1 MQNLSPEKYI
11 RTKARQLP
19 IDKCYINEGWNESG
33 LCTLVISRKHTN
45 NNLTFGVYL
54 VDIFCLGLKDS
65 LHYFN
70 MSKGEFDDFLDTLS
84 EQEDILEIEYPLAHN
99 IIYGAIEFADDFE
112 FKPHKSFQLTQYILE
127 EDTDEIEIIEIPFGI
142 DDKPAVIATEDDP
155 QTRVVEHLKKLV
167 GEGNFVI
174 LNEDFEEFEED
185 EEDESLEFTEELL
198 EDYSDHSVDELIHE
212 LQTFDL
218 KASEEP
224 LGLVSELYIRV
235 EGEEKFEEL
244 SNKIYPLFEDLEI
257 VSDYEAE
264 GLEFVPQEQ
273 SEHLYYLQDLVF
285 NQAENAIEE
294 CEKTIKDTP
303 HPLYYALL
311 ITAYQLTEMYD
322 EENETIKKAFDLYPD
337 NLSLR
342 INYGFYLFRSNRL
355 DAIEMF
361 MSRFNPSKI
370 APQRKV
376 FHLNEVVGIV
386 HLACLFYAPTN
397 LIMATVYQQLYDTF
411 TGLPDFEYEKKLL
424 LFQYLFKLQMEDILD
439 TRGSTGGSI

>member
-19 IDKCYINEGWNESG
+19 IDKCFINEGWNEFG
-33 LCTLVISRKHTN
+33 LCTLIVSRKHTN

-70 MSKGEFDDFLDTLS
+70 MSEIKFDDFVDTLS
-84 EQEDILEIEYPLAHN
+84 EQNDMLEIEYPLAHN
-99 IIYGAIEFADDFE
+99 IIYGAIEFASDFE
-112 FKPHKSFQLTQYILE
+112 FKPNKSFLLTQYILE
-127 EDTDEIEIIEIPFGI
+127 EDTDDIEFIEIPFGI
-142 DDKPAVIATEDDP
+142 DDKPAVFTTPDDP
-155 QTRVVEHLKKLV
+155 QTTVIKHLTKIV

-174 LNEDFEEFEED
+174 LNEDFEKVDDDGED
-185 EEDESLEFTEELL
+185 EVEFTEELL
-198 EDYSDHSVDELIHE
+198 EDYSDHSVDELINE

-218 KASEEP
+218 NEPEEP
-224 LGLVSELYIRV
+224 LGLVSELYIRL
-235 EGEEKFEEL
+235 EGEEKFGEL
-244 SNKIYPLFEDLEI
+244 SDKIYPLFEDLEI

-264 GLEFVPQEQ
+264 GLEFVLHEQ

-285 NQAENAIEE
+285 SKAENAIEE
-294 CEKTIKDTP
+294 CKKTIKDTP
-303 HPLYYALL
+303 HPLYYDLL
-311 ITAYQLTEMYD
+311 ISAYQLNEMEKD
-322 EENETIKKAFDLYPD
+322 ENETIQKAFDLYPD

-361 MSRFNPSKI
+361 MSRFNPLKI
-370 APQRKV
+370 APQRNV
-376 FHLNEVVGIV
+376 FHINEVLGIV

-397 LIMATVYQQLYDTF
+397 LMMATVYQQLYDTF
-411 TGLPDFEYEKKLL
+411 TGLPDFQYEKKLL
-424 LFQYLFKLQMEDILD
+424 LFQYLFKLQMEDIL
-439 TRGSTGGSI
+439 INKLK